1 MRLEGDAATTAT
13 RSIGSRVVAKPSSN
27 EAAAEDPIVTSGP
40 RPQTVDRPTSFDQQ
54 TTPIEPGA
62 SAARKVPTSG
72 SGSGSGSGPSAAV
85 SSLPPRRRQ
94 LPSDPRRRP
103 SPRHPILL
111 PVDARNILFSAAV
124 SIWVAGTRL
133 EDSGVSLANPS
144 ANLRRRRPPRERRE
158 TKDAI
163 NLARTSF
170 VFSRTSPRR
179 RFARYRAR
187 WRRAHPR
194 RRTIRRTRTSST
206 RFAPRRRVSP
216 RVHLSRH
223 AAASRERARISNRD
237 ARRSDGD
244 AKTRVSSRARVG
256 D

>member
-1 MRLEGDAATTAT
+1 MISRRR
-13 RSIGSRVVAKPSSN
+13 RSNPAPPPRERFRRRVRVRVRVRIRVRVRVRVRP
-27 EAAAEDPIVTSGP
+27 P
-40 RPQTVDRPTSFDQQ
+40 RRRQ
-54 TTPIEPGA
+54 
-62 SAARKVPTSG
+62 
-72 SGSGSGSGPSAAV
+72 
-85 SSLPPRRRQ
+85 LPPRRRQ

-133 EDSGVSLANPS
+133 EGSGVSLANPS
-144 ANLRRRRPPRERRE
+144 ANLRQRRPPRDRRE

-216 RVHLSRH
+216 RVHLFPSR
-223 AAASRERARISNRD
+223 RGFARTRPD
-237 ARRSDGD
+237 FEPRRSS
-244 AKTRVSSRARVG
+244 V
-256 D
+256 